1 MLSYLNVF
9 HFFSDLK
16 LQEFFSYDPRVCK
29 SISVFS
35 QYLSLL
41 FQTNATV
48 YNKHSKRTI
57 IYLGL
62 CLC

>member
-1 MLSYLNVF
+1 MYFIFCQTYNYKNVLSY
-9 HFFSDLK
+9 DL
-16 LQEFFSYDPRVCK
+16 RVCK

-41 FQTNATV
+41 FQTRATL
-48 YNKHSKRTI
+48 YNRHSDCTI